1 MEHVLAYISFPGF
14 LAYPAWVEPRNSLVR
29 GLVLAPCLTLLI
41 LVGPAR
47 IYVGAHWASDVIGA
61 YLLGIVWLSASP
73 RLYDAWLARGAP
85 EAPSRVGS

>member
-1 MEHVLAYISFPGF
+1 M
-14 LAYPAWVEPRNSLVR
+14 R

-73 RLYDAWLARGAP
+73 RLYDAWLARRAGSAVP
-85 EAPSRVGS
+85 CGLVRASRRSTSND